1 MRAKKLTKRQL
12 KVMIRS
18 QHRSLMR
25 EAGKDYL
32 SKTHPGSARGE
43 ERDPELDYTD
53 EDDEGLEEA
62 RGRYINEVEYAG
74 DRDPVARFGTELR
87 AAWNAAMGHGAMGA
101 ELMEEIEMFLE
112 AEGYAGY

>member
-1 MRAKKLTKRQL
+1 MRPKKLTKRQL
-12 KVMIRS
+12 KIMIRS

-62 RGRYINEVEYAG
+62 RGRYITEVEYAG
-74 DRDPVARFGTELR
+74 DRDPVARFGGELR
-87 AAWNAAMGHGAMGA
+87 AAWNAAIDRGAMAA
-101 ELMEEIEMFLE
+101 ELVSEIEMLLE
-112 AEGYAGY
+112 AEGYGGY